1 MLHVVSLVVLFSD
14 PSLNV
19 KTIEETEGIVIVFAS
34 PVYANSKSEKKTK
47 ETLHD
52 QNQEIKSEVESIFHN
67 MLISS

>member
-1 MLHVVSLVVLFSD
+1 LVVLFSD

-34 PVYANSKSEKKTK
+34 PVYANSKSEKKKTK